1 MRQNNEVPEVVGDL
15 MTVDLIAV
23 QPDDR
28 VQRARDLL
36 LSLGIN
42 ALPVMDGNDVLGIV
56 TSTDL
61 IDDWPE
67 EEFISTIMTA
77 VPTSISVE
85 ASVAEAAE
93 TMVSNRVHHLMVDDD
108 HEVVGIL
115 SSFDLLAA
123 LAVPS
128 NPSV

>member
-1 MRQNNEVPEVVGDL
+1 MRQNNEVPKVVGDL

-42 ALPVMDGNDVLGIV
+42 ALPVMDGNEVLGIV

-67 EEFISTIMTA
+67 EELISTIMTP

-93 TMVSNRVHHLMVDDD
+93 TMVSNRIHHLLVDDD
-108 HEVVGIL
+108 HEVIGIL
-115 SSFDLLAA
+115 SSFDLLTA
-123 LAVPS
+123 LAIPS
-128 NPSV
+128 RPSV